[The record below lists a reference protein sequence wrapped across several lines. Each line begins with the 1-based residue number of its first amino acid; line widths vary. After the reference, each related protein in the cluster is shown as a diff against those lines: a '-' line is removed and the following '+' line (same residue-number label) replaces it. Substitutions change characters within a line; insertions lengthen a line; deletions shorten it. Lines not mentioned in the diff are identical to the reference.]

1 MELTLTAEDA
11 NTLRDLLHDYLP
23 ELKYEVARTEAT
35 ELRHLLTKRQ
45 TLCERLLVEL
55 TGEAADPGDDA

>member
-1 MELTLTAEDA
+1 MELTLSADDV

-35 ELRHLLTKRQ
+35 GMRHLLAKRQ
-45 TLCERLLVEL
+45 TLCERLLSQL
-55 TGEAADPGDDA
+55 TGEAGEQR